1 MAYYQ
6 TTITL
11 PPHARGIH
19 IITPHIRK
27 AIAELLPQSTKSGQ
41 AHQTG
46 RSGPVGPVGPVGMVH
61 LFLQHTSAS
70 LAINENADPD
80 VRLDTED
87 WLNKVAPANQ
97 PEYRHTLEGSD
108 DLPAHFKSMML
119 GVSLTVPLVDGELGL
134 GTWQGIY
141 LCEHRDHGG
150 SRRVVITVSC

>member
-6 TTITL
+6 TTLTL

-19 IITPHIRK
+19 IITSHIRQ
-27 AIAELLPQSTKSGQ
+27 AIRELIPNAAQ
-41 AHQTG
+41 AG
-46 RSGPVGPVGPVGMVH
+46 LVH

-87 WLNKVAPANQ
+87 WLNKVAPADQ

-108 DLPAHFKSMML
+108 DLPAHFKSMLL
-119 GVSLTVPLVDGELGL
+119 GVSLTVPLVGGDLGL
-134 GTWQGIY
+134 GIWQGIY
-141 LCEHRDHGG
+141 LCEHRDYGG